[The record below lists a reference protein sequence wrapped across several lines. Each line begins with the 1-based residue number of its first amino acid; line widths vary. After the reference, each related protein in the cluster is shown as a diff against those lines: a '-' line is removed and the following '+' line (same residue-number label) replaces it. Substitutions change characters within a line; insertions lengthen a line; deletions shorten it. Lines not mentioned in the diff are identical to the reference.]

1 MSCIIGEVKMSGL
14 DKSLITD
21 LVQAGAA
28 AQVLEGEEPPSQQLS
43 AVHYVFSLDSGDALG
58 LQLLRVKVEHLVDGL
73 ELICVLST
81 VSSDLF
87 AESFGGESLGY
98 LEVETRRW
106 EDRAHHSH
114 AHLRGLELESGLR
127 LTGETPLSQ

>member
-1 MSCIIGEVKMSGL
+1 MSGL

-21 LVQAGAA
+21 FVQASAA
-28 AQVLEGEEPPSQQLS
+28 AQVLEGEEPPSEQLS
-43 AVHYVFSLDSGDALG
+43 AVHYVFSLYCGDALG
-58 LQLLRVKVEHLVDGL
+58 LQLLRVKVEDLVDGL
-73 ELICVLST
+73 KLVCVLST
-81 VSSDLF
+81 VSSDLL

-98 LEVETRRW
+98 LEVETWGW